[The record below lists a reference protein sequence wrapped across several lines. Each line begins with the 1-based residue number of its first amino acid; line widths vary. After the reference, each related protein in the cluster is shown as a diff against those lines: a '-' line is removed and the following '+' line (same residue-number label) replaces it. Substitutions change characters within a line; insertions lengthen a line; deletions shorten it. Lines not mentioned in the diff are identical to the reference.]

1 VVNALYN
8 LCRLSKPRQEEA
20 ALAGAIPILQR
31 VVKSSS
37 PLKQFALPILCDFAH
52 TSKTCRKLLWQKDG
66 FAFYLGLLR
75 DPFWGITA
83 LESILAWSVSS
94 AFFFLLVFFINLKKR
109 VKHWLISLYVFRF
122 VRLSD
127 ETARVEDALTEPSS
141 IEALLR
147 MFTKAKATTFE
158 NLLDPLLKVSHHL
171 IYESPSAFES

>member
-1 VVNALYN
+1 MVNALYN

-83 LESILAWSVSS
+83 LESILAWYECY
-94 AFFFLLVFFINLKKR
+94 FLLPCLADPV
-109 VKHWLISLYVFRF
+109 YQC
-122 VRLSD
+122 
-127 ETARVEDALTEPSS
+127 ASS
-141 IEALLR
+141 
-147 MFTKAKATTFE
+147 
-158 NLLDPLLKVSHHL
+158 
-171 IYESPSAFES
+171 

>member
-1 VVNALYN
+1 LSRQEIANHVVNALYN

-20 ALAGAIPILQR
+20 ALAGVIPILQR

-83 LESILAWSVSS
+83 LESILAWSVLLSS
-94 AFFFLLVFFINLKKR
+94 SF
-109 VKHWLISLYVFRF
+109 
-122 VRLSD
+122 
-127 ETARVEDALTEPSS
+127 
-141 IEALLR
+141 
-147 MFTKAKATTFE
+147 
-158 NLLDPLLKVSHHL
+158 
-171 IYESPSAFES
+171 SPSPRRLILFLSPGGYKAF